1 MGNTFSMSSPNGVI
15 DINAR
20 GRVNG
25 LMYFHRDF
33 EIPSVPQP
41 DILRLPE
48 SDSPDLFSEY
58 DPITIDLVSSNS
70 DSDSTHM
77 TLSDEEIFPPTPPQ
91 NLNPQCHS
99 PDLFAECLPPPL
111 DTVSNHSHSTHCSF
125 ELSSGGGGSMGGR
138 WATPAYSH

>member
-1 MGNTFSMSSPNGVI
+1 MGNTFSMSSPNGVL

-33 EIPSVPQP
+33 EIPSVPRP

-91 NLNPQCHS
+91 KKI
-99 PDLFAECLPPPL
+99 
-111 DTVSNHSHSTHCSF
+111 
-125 ELSSGGGGSMGGR
+125 
-138 WATPAYSH
+138 